1 MQNLDEVHIK
11 LPSDTWRII
20 YVSLQNTVLECKHVI
35 EKSYGVP
42 YEVQRLFYDNVIL
55 PDSKILCNCGIQPG
69 DTIEVWEPGEI
80 EILHISGFS
89 FRTWVEPSFTI
100 DTLRHII
107 EEDRGYHYDDVRLI
121 FNGRDV
127 WDYERQLAGWG
138 MRTGARVHMVTR
150 FKKKLPCNCKKCG
163 FVESN
168 SK

>member
-69 DTIEVWEPGEI
+69 DKKMKNLGASGNIIQGYCTTVVFHGEPGSN
-80 EILHISGFS
+80 H
-89 FRTWVEPSFTI
+89 P
-100 DTLRHII
+100 
-107 EEDRGYHYDDVRLI
+107 
-121 FNGRDV
+121 
-127 WDYERQLAGWG
+127 
-138 MRTGARVHMVTR
+138 
-150 FKKKLPCNCKKCG
+150 LP
-163 FVESN
+163 
-168 SK
+168 